1 MPQIFINN
9 ARGVLAAS
17 VPSGETS
24 LSLKNGANLPATLA
38 SGDWFLLTLFNDASR
53 YGSNIE
59 VVMVTAITDDGG
71 GNYTLTVERGYEGD
85 AIVHAG
91 GEKVEARITAQTLRT
106 LLEDAKAYTDAEL
119 TTLLDSAPGAL
130 DTLNE
135 LAAALGDDPDF
146 ATTMTNAL
154 AQKLDASSY
163 TAADVLAKL
172 LTVDGEE
179 SGLDADKLDGKHLS
193 QLEQDYRG
201 FAVAVTPTAFA
212 KADGSLPAWTAPTGT
227 TLEAASTLAL
237 VVGSTLVEIAA
248 GTAVTL
254 PSLSA
259 GTDYTIYAATDGT
272 LEAVAAD
279 SAAPANTRAVGGFH
293 AAAGGASIVSTSLW
307 DLNWRP
313 AAPSPRGMVLS
324 LDQRIWVDIYLMDT
338 QYGVNGYSRN
348 GAQIADGD
356 SPPVTPDAYGGNGS
370 DTYANL
376 SWWVA
381 VDMVTAVGKR
391 LPHYQEFTAF
401 AYGVVERQAV
411 GTDPGTT
418 QHQAG
423 HRSACGCE
431 QVTGALWQ
439 WGADI
444 TGTTA
449 TGSTS
454 WNDWADGRGEIY
466 THSIR
471 SPLFGAV
478 WSNGSGA
485 GSRASSWGNRPDV
498 SVGSFSARGVCD
510 HVNLQAER

>member
-17 VPSGETS
+17 VPSGETI
-24 LSLKNGANLPATLA
+24 LSLKNGAHLPASLA
-38 SGDWFLLTLFNDASR
+38 SGDWFLMTLFNDASR

-59 VVMVTAITDDGG
+59 VVKVTAITDDGG

-106 LLEDAKAYTDAEL
+106 LLEDAKAYTDSEL
-119 TTLLDSAPGAL
+119 EALVAAAPGAL

-135 LAAALGDDPDF
+135 LAEALNNDPDF

-172 LTVDGEE
+172 LTVDGEGSE
-179 SGLDADKLDGKHLS
+179 LDADTLDGKQLA

-212 KADGSLPAWTAPTGT
+212 KADGSLPAWNAPSST
-227 TLEAASTLAL
+227 TLEVASDLAL
-237 VVGSTLVEIAA
+237 VVGSSLVEIAA
-248 GTAVTL
+248 GTSVTL
-254 PSLSA
+254 PALGN
-259 GTDYTIYAATDGT
+259 GTDYTVYAHGDGT
-272 LEAVAAD
+272 LEAVDAD
-279 SAAPANTRAVGGFH
+279 SAAPAGARAAGGFH
-293 AAAGGASIVSTSLW
+293 SFANGGIASRSLW
-307 DLNWRP
+307 DLNWLP
-313 AAPSPRGMVLS
+313 SAPSPRAMVH
-324 LDQRIWVDIYLMDT
+324 DPKCGIWADIYLMDT
-338 QYGVNGYSRN
+338 QYGLNGYSRN
-348 GAQIADGD
+348 GAQIADAN
-356 SPPVTPDAYGGNGS
+356 SVPVIPDAYGGDGS
-370 DTYANL
+370 STYANL

-381 VDMVTAVGKR
+381 VDLATAAGKR
-391 LPHYQEFTAF
+391 LPFYQEFASI

-423 HRSACGCE
+423 HRSDIGCE
-431 QVTGALWQ
+431 QITGVMWQ

-444 TGTTA
+444 NGTSA
-449 TGSTS
+449 TGSAT
-454 WNDWADGRGEIY
+454 WNDWADGRGDIY

-471 SPLFGAV
+471 SPLFGAS
-478 WSNGSGA
+478 WDGGSHA
-485 GSRASSWGNRPDV
+485 GSRASFWYFRPD
-498 SVGSFSARGVCD
+498 GSSSTLGARGVCD
-510 HVNLQAER
+510 HLNLQAER

>member
-17 VPSGETS
+17 VPSGETI
-24 LSLKNGANLPATLA
+24 LSLKNGAHLPASLA
-38 SGDWFLLTLFNDASR
+38 SGDWFLMTLFNDASR

-59 VVMVTAITDDGG
+59 VVKVTAITDDGG
-71 GNYTLTVERGYEGD
+71 GNYTLTVERGYEGG
-85 AIVHAG
+85 AIVHAS

-119 TTLLDSAPGAL
+119 TALVASAPGAL

-135 LAAALGDDPDF
+135 LAEALNNDPDF
-146 ATTMTNAL
+146 ATTMTSAL

-172 LTVDGEE
+172 LTVDGEG
-179 SGLDADKLDGKHLS
+179 SGLDADTLDGKQLA

-212 KADGSLPAWTAPTGT
+212 KKDGSRPAWSAPTST
-227 TLEAASTLAL
+227 TLEAAADLAL
-237 VVGSTLVEIAA
+237 VVGSSLVEIAA
-248 GTAVTL
+248 GTSVTL
-254 PSLSA
+254 PALSN
-259 GTDYTIYAATDGT
+259 GTDYTVYAHGDGT
-272 LEAVAAD
+272 LEAVDAD

-293 AAAGGASIVSTSLW
+293 SFANGGIASRSLW

-313 AAPSPRGMVLS
+313 AAPSPRAMVH
-324 LDQRIWVDIYLMDT
+324 DPKCGIWADIYLVDVD
-338 QYGVNGYSRN
+338 YALNGYSRN
-348 GAQIADGD
+348 GQQIADGN
-356 SPPVTPDAYGGNGS
+356 SLPKIPALYGGNGTA
-370 DTYANL
+370 TYTSG
-376 SWWVA
+376 SWWTFNDILSA
-381 VDMVTAVGKR
+381 AGKR
-391 LPHYQEFTAF
+391 YPFYQEFASS

-418 QHQAG
+418 RHQAG
-423 HRSACGCE
+423 HRSDIGCE
-431 QVTGALWQ
+431 QITGVMWQ

-444 TGTTA
+444 NGTSA
-449 TGSTS
+449 TGAVT
-454 WNDWADGRGEIY
+454 WNDWADGRGDIH

-471 SPLFGAV
+471 SPLFGAS
-478 WSNGSGA
+478 WHLGSSA
-485 GSRASSWGNRPDV
+485 GSRASSWSFQPDL
-498 SVGSFSARGVCD
+498 SNSHVGARGVCD